1 MKEKELLMKEEEHN
15 DYKIDNIR
23 DRRAASIQVVESAT
37 MIEIPNKF
45 FVEVVMKIIK
55 KEMEEKLR
63 LLSL

>member
-1 MKEKELLMKEEEHN
+1 MKEKELLMKEEEQN

-23 DRRAASIQVVESAT
+23 NKRAASIQVVESAT

>member
-1 MKEKELLMKEEEHN
+1 MKEEEQN

-23 DRRAASIQVVESAT
+23 NKRAASIQVVESAT